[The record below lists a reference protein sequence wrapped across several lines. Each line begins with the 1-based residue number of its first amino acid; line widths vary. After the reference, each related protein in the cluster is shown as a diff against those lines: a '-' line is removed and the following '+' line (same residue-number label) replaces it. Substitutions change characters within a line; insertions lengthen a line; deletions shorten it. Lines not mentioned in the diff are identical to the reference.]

1 METAVLYAN
10 GVKIYQF
17 KAKNSEIKPHLLYL
31 GNVLDI
37 ILDLMYVHISDYE
50 IMNLVKML
58 SFLV

>member
-10 GVKIYQF
+10 GEKIYQF
-17 KAKNSEIKPHLLYL
+17 KAKNSEIKPYLLYL
-31 GNVLDI
+31 GNVLDV

>member
-17 KAKNSEIKPHLLYL
+17 KAKNSEIKPHQLYL